1 MLEKFRPVSCR
12 SASFERSSANRIVK
26 ANELGAIG
34 KRRFH
39 LHLMDHF
46 RDAFHDPIATQDLAA
61 FGHQFGDRLAVACS
75 LEDEICNEGDTLG
88 IVELDPST
96 EPASAAYPPTCD
108 HHLLSFPHLT

>member
-75 LEDEICNEGDTLG
+75 LEDEICNEGDTLW
-88 IVELDPST
+88 ILDLDPSSDA
-96 EPASAAYPPTCD
+96 ASAAYRPHCAPQPR
-108 HHLLSFPHLT
+108 SFPR